1 MSSHTEAVESIRV
14 LAARL
19 EGITKVANSLE
30 RIGSLEDAERDA
42 KDRLE
47 STKQTEA
54 EVQVKVKAAL
64 TELESIRETA
74 VLEAAA
80 AAVEAQTTRDAAAA
94 SAEKLIVDA
103 HAEADRLLNAARD
116 QAAQM
121 VSLARTNAA
130 VADVDAIEKAKLAA
144 ASQALV
150 DAATKELDELNQRLT
165 TVRSQAARIL
175 AGE

>member
-19 EGITKVANSLE
+19 EGITKVANALE

-42 KDRLE
+42 RDRLAA
-47 STKQTEA
+47 TKQ
-54 EVQVKVKAAL
+54 
-64 TELESIRETA
+64 
-74 VLEAAA
+74 
-80 AAVEAQTTRDAAAA
+80 
-94 SAEKLIVDA
+94 
-103 HAEADRLLNAARD
+103 AEADRLLNAARD

-121 VSLARTNAA
+121 VTLARTNAA

-165 TVRSQAARIL
+165 SARSQAARIL
-175 AGE
+175 AGD

>member
-19 EGITKVANSLE
+19 EGITKVANALE

-42 KDRLE
+42 RDRLAA
-47 STKQTEA
+47 TKQAEA
-54 EVQVKVKAAL
+54 DVQAQVKIAVA
-64 TELESIRETA
+64 ELEGIRETA
-74 VLEAAA
+74 VSEAAA
-80 AAVEAQTTRDAAAA
+80 AAVDAAVTRDAASDAA
-94 SAEKLIVDA
+94 ATLNVAA

-121 VSLARTNAA
+121 VTLARTNAA
-130 VADVDAIEKAKLAA
+130 VSDVDAIEKATLAA

-175 AGE
+175 AGD

>member
-19 EGITKVANSLE
+19 EGITKVANALE

-42 KDRLE
+42 QDRLA
-47 STKQTEA
+47 STKQAEA
-54 EVQVKVKAAL
+54 DVQAQVKSAVA
-64 TELESIRETA
+64 ELESVRETA
-74 VLEAAA
+74 ISEAAA
-80 AAVEAQTTRDAAAA
+80 AAVDAQATRDAGLA
-94 SAEKLIVDA
+94 SVDKLSLEA

-121 VSLARTNAA
+121 VTLARTNAA

-165 TVRSQAARIL
+165 NAKSQAARIL
-175 AGE
+175 AGD